1 MSQTKQERFE
11 EAVIG
16 ILFRNP
22 DAITKHDID
31 ERHFVKWNS
40 VLIGIKQVAA
50 KGEELDI
57 LSVSQHMGRTDLLM
71 TLNDIMQN
79 SSGALANL
87 QKYLDGLRDAWRA
100 AQLRNSLTASIAEL
114 GNGGEVDAIINQ
126 LMQSTLK
133 AATSEARKHSFTM
146 KEAMGIFYDHLE
158 QTFDARDTG
167 GIGIKTGLSDLDSAL
182 GGLHPSDLIIV
193 GARPGMGKTAWAV
206 SVMVNM
212 AKAKK
217 RIGFISSEMSASQ
230 VMLRITSLD
239 SSVAGHKLR
248 DADLTDSDWKLLTA
262 STNRLANLDVRVYDK
277 PAVTVADVML
287 QSKAW
292 MIDGGLDVLVVD
304 YLTRIK
310 PVKSSGNQTLDVGDV
325 ATSMKNIARS
335 LNIPVI
341 VLAQLNRD
349 AANRRPVMS
358 NLRDSGIIEQEAD
371 QILMLYRDEEN
382 ELSPAEIIIEKNRHG
397 ESMTR
402 VMCHFDKSTMRWA
415 NMANQEHSEA
425 D

>member
-1 MSQTKQERFE
+1 MSQAKQERFE
-11 EAVIG
+11 EAVLG

-22 DAITKHDID
+22 EAITKHDID
-31 ERHFVKWNS
+31 ERHFVKWNA
-40 VLIGIKQVAA
+40 VVVAIKQVAA

-57 LSVSQHMGRTDLLM
+57 LSVAQHMGRNDLLL

-79 SSGALANL
+79 STGALANL
-87 QKYLDGLRDAWRA
+87 QKYLDGLRDIWRSE
-100 AQLRNSLTASIAEL
+100 QLRNSLTASIAEL

-133 AATSEARKHSFTM
+133 AAASETRKHTFTM
-146 KEAMGIFYDHLE
+146 KEAMSVFYDQLE
-158 QTFDARDTG
+158 QTFDARDSG
-167 GIGIKTGLSDLDSAL
+167 GIGIKTGIADLDKAL
-182 GGLHPSDLIIV
+182 GGLHPSDMIIV

-212 AKAKK
+212 AKTGK
-217 RIGFISSEMSASQ
+217 RVGFVSSEMSASQ

-248 DADLTDSDWKLLTA
+248 DANLDDNDWMLLTA

-310 PVKSSGNQTLDVGDV
+310 PVKSTGNQTLDVGDV
-325 ATSMKNIARS
+325 ATSMKNIART
-335 LNIPVI
+335 LNIPVV

-349 AANRRPVMS
+349 AANKRPVMA

-371 QILMLYRDEEN
+371 QILMLYRDEED
-382 ELSPAEIIIEKNRHG
+382 ETSPAEIIIEKNRHG

-402 VMCHFDKSTMRWA
+402 VMCHFDKETMRWA
-415 NMANQEHSEA
+415 DIARGY
-425 D
+425 DD